1 MKKYLLI
8 AATMFMAVTA
18 SAQVMRSRTYVL
30 EKNTMWYG
38 RIGMSINNVAGMPS
52 DLNASS
58 KTGMDIDLGFHK
70 NIGEGGVYWGME
82 FGFGTRGCQ
91 WENENNWDHDETIKA
106 SITTWNVKYSPVTFG
121 YKYSVT
127 DDIKID
133 GHLGIYASYDFTKT
147 YKYDGEEVDI
157 DDTDFD
163 YQEFDAGLQVGVG
176 VWYKRFNLD
185 FTYQRGFLPVATVWN
200 YDEDEKDLHS
210 SNFMIRLGIAF

>member
-8 AATMFMAVTA
+8 AAAMFMAVTA
-18 SAQVMRSRTYVL
+18 SAQVMRSRTYVS

-38 RIGMSINNVAGMPS
+38 RIGMSVNNVAGMPS
-52 DLNASS
+52 YADASS

-70 NIGEGGVYWGME
+70 NIGGSGAYWGME
-82 FGFGTRGCQ
+82 FGVGTRGFQ
-91 WENENNWDHDETIKA
+91 WEEEDDQS

-133 GHLGIYASYDFTKT
+133 GHLGIYASYDFTNT
-147 YKYDGEEVDI
+147 YKCDGEEEDLE
-157 DDTDFD
+157 DEFD

-185 FTYQRGFLPVATVWN
+185 FTYQRGFLPVATVYN
-200 YDEDEKDLHS
+200 YDDHEDKDLHS
-210 SNFMIRLGIAF
+210 SNFMIRLGVAF